1 MGIVLPAANAHASRT
16 KANMTRA
23 PSARPVQRAAA
34 QSQLPID
41 VQGDGGAGG
50 DRGGSG
56 VLGFSHSVSSLMLRN
71 RKFPMSATSRLG
83 QSDVTSVSCGAAIIS
98 ESCGADIIRPSSISA
113 SSRWLLHRADATG
126 PSRMPCDPCVPEC

>member
-1 MGIVLPAANAHASRT
+1 
-16 KANMTRA
+16 MTRA

-71 RKFPMSATSRLG
+71 RKFPMSATSKLG
-83 QSDVTSVSCGAAIIS
+83 QSDTTSVFLWCCYHWTLVYQRKQQIVA
-98 ESCGADIIRPSSISA
+98 ESSGRNRPVTHA
-113 SSRWLLHRADATG
+113 L
-126 PSRMPCDPCVPEC
+126 